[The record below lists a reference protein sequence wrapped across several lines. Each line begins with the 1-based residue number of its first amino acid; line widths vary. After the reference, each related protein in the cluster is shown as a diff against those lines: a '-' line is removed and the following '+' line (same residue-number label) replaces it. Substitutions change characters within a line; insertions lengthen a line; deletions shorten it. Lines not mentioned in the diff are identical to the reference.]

1 MSDSRKKRR
10 EQIMA
15 VVVVKDLVKIYSL
28 GSLEVQAL
36 RGLDLTIDEGEMIAL
51 IGPSGSGKTT
61 LLNIIGG
68 LDKASAGSVRAFDQ
82 ELTRLSSGELVEY
95 RRSIV
100 GHVFQTMNLIPTLT
114 AAENVELPMVAL
126 RASKEERK
134 KRVEE
139 LIHIVGL
146 GDRMAH
152 KPGELSGGEQQRVAL
167 AAALANDPPLILA
180 DEPTGELD
188 TANARIV
195 VNYLSRVNKE
205 MGKTILMVTH
215 DPAVSRAADRILRI
229 QDGVIEADTASVGA
243 EVDVPASYV
252 DMLRSRI
259 EEIDRQLADLDDSF
273 RRGEMTGEGYVERQ
287 TRLRGTRSVL
297 VEELHRLGIVH

>member
-1 MSDSRKKRR
+1 
-10 EQIMA
+10 MA
-15 VVVVKDLVKIYSL
+15 VVVKDLVKIYSL

-36 RGLDLTIDEGEMIAL
+36 RSLDLTIEEGTMIAL

-68 LDKASAGSVRAFDQ
+68 LDRASAGSVKVFDQ
-82 ELTRLSSGELVEY
+82 ELTQLGSGELVEY

-126 RASKEERK
+126 GASKEERK
-134 KRVEE
+134 NRVEK
-139 LIHIVGL
+139 LIQIVGL
-146 GDRMAH
+146 GNRMDH

-188 TANARIV
+188 TANARV
-195 VNYLSRVNKE
+195 VVDYLSQVNKE

-215 DPAVSRAADRILRI
+215 DPAVSRTADRILSI
-229 QDGVIEADTASVGA
+229 QDGVIKADAASVGA
-243 EVDVPASYV
+243 EVVVPTSYV

-259 EEIDRQLADLDDSF
+259 EEIDRQLADLDESF
-273 RRGEMTGEGYVERQ
+273 RREELTGEGYVERQ
-287 TRLRGTRSVL
+287 IGLRGTRSVL
-297 VEELHRLGIVH
+297 VEELHKLGIVH

>member
-1 MSDSRKKRR
+1 
-10 EQIMA
+10 MA
-15 VVVVKDLVKIYSL
+15 VVVKDLVKIYSL

-36 RGLDLTIDEGEMIAL
+36 RGLDLSIEEGEMIAL

-68 LDKASAGSVRAFDQ
+68 LDRASAGSVSVFNQ
-82 ELTRLSSGELVEY
+82 ELTRLSMGDLVEY

-114 AAENVELPMVAL
+114 AAENIELPMVAL
-126 RASKEERK
+126 GASKEERSR
-134 KRVEE
+134 RVEE
-139 LIHIVGL
+139 LIQIVGL
-146 GDRMAH
+146 GDRMDH

-195 VNYLSRVNKE
+195 VDYLSQVNKG

-215 DPAVSRAADRILRI
+215 DPAVSRVADRILRI
-229 QDGVIEADTASVGA
+229 QDGVIGVDKASLGA
-243 EVDVPASYV
+243 EVDVPTSYV

-273 RRGEMTGEGYVERQ
+273 RRGEMTGEVFVERQ
-287 TRLRGTRSVL
+287 TGLRGARSFL
-297 VEELHRLGIVH
+297 VEELHRLGIVL

>member
-1 MSDSRKKRR
+1 MT
-10 EQIMA
+10 
-15 VVVVKDLVKIYSL
+15 VVVKDLVKIYSL

-68 LDKASAGSVRAFDQ
+68 LDKASAGSVRVFDQ
-82 ELTRLSSGELVEY
+82 EITRLGLGELVEF

-114 AAENVELPMVAL
+114 AAENVELPLVAL
-126 RASKEERK
+126 GAPKAERIN
-134 KRVEE
+134 RVEE
-139 LIHIVGL
+139 LMQIVGL
-146 GDRMAH
+146 GDRMGH

-188 TANARIV
+188 TVNARIV
-195 VNYLSRVNKE
+195 VDYLSRVNTE

-229 QDGVIEADTASVGA
+229 RDGVIEADTASVGA

-252 DMLRSRI
+252 DMLRTRI

-273 RRGEMTGEGYVERQ
+273 RTGEMTGEGYVERQ
-287 TRLRGTRSVL
+287 TGLRGTRTVL